1 MAEGEYRVFDFDRP
15 AQDANIADVDETSFI
30 DPGPAM
36 APLEMSPSYQR
47 IVHGLEGK
55 LQSSK
60 EAEILQIRR
69 ELFKTKVDAF
79 FKAVAARTGLLPAD
93 KEAPPYDALFF
104 ELEATTGTLYLK
116 YGDRRVRVT
125 NLINPA
131 KFLSL

>member
-30 DPGPAM
+30 DPAM
-36 APLEMSPSYQR
+36 APLEMSPTYQR
-47 IVHGLEGK
+47 IVRGLEGK

-60 EAEILQIRR
+60 EAEISQIRR
-69 ELFKTKVDAF
+69 ELFKTKVGAF
-79 FKAVAARTGLLPAD
+79 FKAVATRTGLLPAD
-93 KEAPPYDALFF
+93 KEAPPYDAF